1 MGSIQAMI
9 ISIRQY
15 NLFLFGKHIY
25 LVIYLFIETETR
37 EQVKEEE
44 EDEWEWVLKLY
55 LVSKQQPHLDICN
68 GSHNNDFLISRQWLW
83 FSRWHFCIDDLLP
96 ILRRREVAVWGWR
109 KFGVKIRL
117 IKIRTG
123 SFLYILIETAIG
135 KWVNLNVNSEFY
147 DILLRLEIIIL

>member
-1 MGSIQAMI
+1 MGKSGC
-9 ISIRQY
+9 
-15 NLFLFGKHIY
+15 L
-25 LVIYLFIETETR
+25 
-37 EQVKEEE
+37 
-44 EDEWEWVLKLY
+44 LY

-68 GSHNNDFLISRQWLW
+68 GSHNNDFLISRLWLW
-83 FSRWHFCIDDLLP
+83 FSRWHFCIDDDLLP

-135 KWVNLNVNSEFY
+135 KWVNLDVNSEFY